1 MRDLG
6 RSVVGVVGFIVA
18 FDDLFFVVI
27 DDVVGDLVDHFVDS
41 FFDYFGLHLHGVGFV
56 LFLRV
61 GIDAA
66 Y

>member
-6 RSVVGVVGFIVA
+6 RSVVGVVSFIVVV
-18 FDDLFFVVI
+18 DDLFIVVVN
-27 DDVVGDLVDHFVDS
+27 DVVGDLVDHFVDS
-41 FFDYFGLHLHGVGFV
+41 LFDDFGLHLHGVGFV